1 MSTKAL
7 GTLCSRQQHFIKFL
21 HTIKLGNN
29 IALSGFTLTIR
40 NIIMA
45 CYTAYLASGETLLC
59 KAIKAN
65 TIKKYL
71 NAAAELSMPAKLM
84 NPCLD
89 IRGNWSTHIN
99 DIIKEVRRW
108 EKVPNRK
115 EPVTKPM
122 VEYIINKGLSLKK
135 ENPDNLYLALG
146 NWLVLGEQI
155 GFGRK

>member
-1 MSTKAL
+1 MSTKTL
-7 GTLCSRQQHFIKFL
+7 GTLCSRQQHFVKFL

-65 TIKKYL
+65 TIRKYL
-71 NAAAELSMPAKLM
+71 DAAAELSMPAKLM

-89 IRGNWSTHIN
+89 IRGNLSTHIK
-99 DIIKEVRRW
+99 DIIKEIKRW
-108 EKVPNRK
+108 EKIPNRK
-115 EPVTKPM
+115 ELVTKPM

-135 ENPDNLYLALG
+135 RILTTFILLLA
-146 NWLVLGEQI
+146 I
-155 GFGRK
+155 G

>member
-1 MSTKAL
+1 MSTKKL
-7 GTLCSRQQHFIKFL
+7 GTLCSRQQHFVKFL

-45 CYTAYLASGETLLC
+45 CYTAYLASGETLLY

-65 TIKKYL
+65 TIRKYL
-71 NAAAELSMPAKLM
+71 DAAAELSMPAKLM

-89 IRGNWSTHIN
+89 IRGNLSTHIK
-99 DIIKEVRRW
+99 DIIKEIKRW
-108 EKVPNRK
+108 EKIPNRK
-115 EPVTKPM
+115 ELVTKPM

-135 ENPDNLYLALG
+135 RILTTFILLLA
-146 NWLVLGEQI
+146 I
-155 GFGRK
+155 G